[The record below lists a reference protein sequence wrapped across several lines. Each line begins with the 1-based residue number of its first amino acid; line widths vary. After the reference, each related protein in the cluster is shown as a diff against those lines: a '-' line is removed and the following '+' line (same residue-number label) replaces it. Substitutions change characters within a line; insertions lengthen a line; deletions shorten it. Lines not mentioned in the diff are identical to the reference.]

1 MRIAITGPESSGKTT
16 LATELAKK
24 INGTNIPEFVREY
37 LIQRSGKYTQKDLD
51 IIAQGQID
59 AWNTANSDTII
70 ADTDLLV
77 IYIWSK
83 YKFNEVSEF
92 IQNALQNQITEK
104 FFDYYLLCSPD
115 IPWEYDELRENEND
129 RKELM
134 QLYIEELTKRK
145 IPFEIIEGNKEE
157 RLSIALQ
164 TINKK

>member
-16 LATELAKK
+16 LSTELAKK
-24 INGTNIPEFVREY
+24 INGTNIPEFAREF
-37 LIQRSGKYTQKDLD
+37 LIQQNGKYTQKDLD
-51 IIAQGQID
+51 VIAKGQID
-59 AWNTANSDTII
+59 VWNTANSDTII

-92 IQNALQNQITEK
+92 IQNALQEQISEN

-115 IPWEYDELRENEND
+115 IPWEYDSLRENKND

-145 IPFEIIEGNKEE
+145 IPFKIIDGNKEE